1 MPSHENFVPFG
12 TPGKKSKRSQIADA
26 GGGMLDAAFP
36 QHAEQSPPTSDPD
49 GLVTELA
56 ATDTELGVIK
66 SGKEADLFLTL
77 VRPGR

>member
-1 MPSHENFVPFG
+1 
-12 TPGKKSKRSQIADA
+12 
-26 GGGMLDAAFP
+26 MLDAAFP
-36 QHAEQSPPTSDPD
+36 QYAEQSPPTSDPD

-66 SGKEADLFLTL
+66 SGKEADVFLTL